1 MVQQGQIDHL
11 LQETGEI
18 QPPESLVQQAFLQD
32 FDGAYRDSMASPE
45 GFWEDVASE
54 LEWMRRWDTV
64 FEWDYPTFRWF
75 IGAKCNITQNA
86 LDRHLTNGNRN
97 KAAFIWLGEDGSE
110 RVFTYGR
117 LAQLVNRFAN
127 GLRSLGVG
135 KGDRVVIYMPLTP
148 EGAIAM
154 LACARIGAVHS
165 VVYAGFSSGSLR
177 DRIVDAQAKVVV
189 TADVGYRRGNEV
201 DLLGITERAVADLDV
216 VEKVILWRRKSHPHP
231 NPPPEGEGTSSLGAR
246 EVDFDAL
253 MAAGSVDCDAEE
265 MDSEDPLYI
274 LYTSGTTGKPKGVQH
289 VHGGY
294 MVGTY
299 YHFKNFWDVKDQD
312 VFWCMSDIGW
322 VVGHSYI
329 VYAPLVAG
337 ATTVFRE
344 GAIDYPQPGTFYEII
359 EKYGVNVLFTAPTA
373 LRMLM
378 RYGEGYAKQHDL
390 RSLRFLTCAGEPL
403 NPEALR
409 WSYEHICG
417 NGEWG
422 HIVDNWWQ
430 TETGGP
436 CLGTTATMP
445 VRPGRVGRPLPGAEM
460 DIVDRE
466 GQPITEPDK
475 GGLLVIKRPFPHFF
489 RTVFGDPERYA
500 QRLEHHPRRVLHR
513 RRGPARRRWLLHGGG
528 PRRRRAER
536 GRAPHRLGG
545 GGERAGVAPVG
556 GRGGGHRQAR
566 RAARREHQGL
576 RDPAGGQRPI
586 GGDGRRPQAARPQRA
601 GADRRAVG
609 DRLHGDAA
617 QDPQRQDHAPPAQ
630 GAGAGPRP
638 RRHYDAGGVGN
649 SAAAPVQ
656 FPLPPGEG

>member
-18 QPPESLVQQAFLQD
+18 TPPRSLVEQAFLQD
-32 FDGAYRDSMASPE
+32 FDGAYRNSIDSPE
-45 GFWEDVASE
+45 DFWEAVASE
-54 LEWMRRWDTV
+54 LEWSKRWDKV
-64 FEWDYPTFRWF
+64 FESDYPSFKWF
-75 IGAKCNITQNA
+75 LGAKCNITTNC
-86 LDRHLTNGNRN
+86 LDRHVANGNKN

-117 LAQLVNRFAN
+117 LTQLVNRFAN

-148 EGAIAM
+148 EGVIAM
-154 LACARIGAVHS
+154 LACARVGAVHS
-165 VVYAGFSSGSLR
+165 VVYAGFSVGSLR
-177 DRIVDAQAKVVV
+177 ERILDAHAKVVI

-201 DLLGITERAVADLDV
+201 DLGGITKQAVDGLDV
-216 VEKVILWRRKSHPHP
+216 VEHIVLWHRKPQNSPIDKSGHRRASPQ
-231 NPPPEGEGTSSLGAR
+231 EVTSQL
-246 EVDFDAL
+246 VDFAQL
-253 MAAGSVDCDAEE
+253 ISEGSVDFTPEE

-299 YHFKNFWDVKDQD
+299 YHFKNFWDVKDDD
-312 VFWCMSDIGW
+312 VFWCTSDIGW

-344 GAIDYPQPGTFYEII
+344 GAIDYPHPGMFYETI

-378 RYGEGYAKQHDL
+378 RYGEEYPHKYNL
-390 RSLRFLTCAGEPL
+390 TSLRFLTCAGEPL

-409 WSYEHICG
+409 WTYEHICG
-417 NGEWG
+417 SGEWG
-422 HIVDNWWQ
+422 HVVDNWWQ

-445 VRPGRVGRPLPGAEM
+445 VKPGRVGRPLPGAEM

-466 GQPITEPDK
+466 GQPIAEPDK

-500 QRLEHHPRRVLHR
+500 RDWNTIPGVYFTGDVALRDADGYYMVV
-513 RRGPARRRWLLHGGG
+513 
-528 PRRRRAER
+528 
-536 GRAPHRLGG
+536 GRADDVLN
-545 GGERAGVAPVG
+545 VA
-556 GRGGGHRQAR
+556 GHRIGSAEVESALISHPAVAEAAVIGKPDELKGESIKGFITLRVGSDPSDEMADALKLHVRHELGPIAVPSELEFTLTLPKTRSGKIMR
-566 RAARREHQGL
+566 RLLKAQELGL
-576 RDPAGGQRPI
+576 DP
-586 GGDGRRPQAARPQRA
+586 GDITT
-601 GADRRAVG
+601 
-609 DRLHGDAA
+609 L
-617 QDPQRQDHAPPAQ
+617 
-630 GAGAGPRP
+630 
-638 RRHYDAGGVGN
+638 
-649 SAAAPVQ
+649 
-656 FPLPPGEG
+656 EE